1 MRFAYR
7 HTEKRDKHM
16 KTQHNNYQAGKS
28 TYAMVVQFEQ
38 EERRAYEGAVYML
51 FMIAAVFSI
60 WHVAHQP
67 VMLPTT
73 LATQRPPLVQVV
85 GEHQQGV

>member
-1 MRFAYR
+1 
-7 HTEKRDKHM
+7 M
-16 KTQHNNYQAGKS
+16 KTNSNNYQASKS

-38 EERRAYEGAVYML
+38 EERRVYEAAIYML

-60 WHVAHQP
+60 WHVATQP

-85 GEHQQGV
+85 ADHQKGI

>member
-1 MRFAYR
+1 
-7 HTEKRDKHM
+7 M
-16 KTQHNNYQAGKS
+16 KTHYNNSHSAKS

-60 WHVAHQP
+60 WQVARQP

-85 GEHQQGV
+85 GEHQRGV